1 MWTACSS
8 HTQIFSIPGGMM
20 MLFHIYWMYNFI
32 PSQPSL
38 DNIHALVH
46 CFTNSSLA
54 RREGLKFQDTVY
66 ECVRADRFSVY
77 AKKVRWPRNFP
88 NCASP
93 IMHLVCLVPKFCISV
108 VFNFSLDDSETI
120 IPRAQLFESW
130 LVLTFFFWFKIIFS
144 GNFLHSFWSILS
156 SNCRQKFAFIADI
169 SEF

>member
-8 HTQIFSIPGGMM
+8 HMQIFSIPGGI

-88 NCASP
+88 NCTSP

-108 VFNFSLDDSETI
+108 VF
-120 IPRAQLFESW
+120 Q
-130 LVLTFFFWFKIIFS
+130 FFFRWLRDYNTQGPIVWKLISANLFFLVENHFLWQFSPFILEHSIIQ
-144 GNFLHSFWSILS
+144 L
-156 SNCRQKFAFIADI
+156 
-169 SEF
+169 

>member
-8 HTQIFSIPGGMM
+8 HMQIFSIPGGM

-88 NCASP
+88 NCTSP
-93 IMHLVCLVPKFCISV
+93 ILNAPCLPSPKILHKRCFQFFFRWLRDYNTQGPIVWKLISA
-108 VFNFSLDDSETI
+108 NL
-120 IPRAQLFESW
+120 
-130 LVLTFFFWFKIIFS
+130 FFWFKIIFS

-156 SNCRQKFAFIADI
+156 SNCRQKFAFIAYI

>member
-8 HTQIFSIPGGMM
+8 HMQIFSIPGGM

-88 NCASP
+88 NCTS
-93 IMHLVCLVPKFCISV
+93 MHLVCLVPKFCISV

-120 IPRAQLFESW
+120 IPRYWKLISANLFFLVQNHFLWQFSPFILEHSIIQL
-130 LVLTFFFWFKIIFS
+130 
-144 GNFLHSFWSILS
+144 
-156 SNCRQKFAFIADI
+156 
-169 SEF
+169 